1 MKSFGKEG
9 SGDGEFVS
17 PVGVCITGD
26 GRFIVVTEFA
36 NSRIQV
42 FTMDGE
48 PVFKFGDNGPER
60 LDYPTSCVCY
70 EEKFFVTDK
79 NNNCV
84 KVFDERGQFLYKF
97 GEKGHGDGQMD
108 TPYGL
113 CVDKHNNVL
122 VYDARNIRIEQFTLE
137 GAFIGKTSS
146 DIQFGLSWSVTPM
159 LDDRILVTGFRGKEV
174 YILK

>member
-48 PVFKFGDNGPER
+48 PVFKFGSSGSER
-60 LDYPTSCVCY
+60 LDHPLSCVHY
-70 EEKFFVTDK
+70 EEKFFVTEM

-97 GEKGHGDGQMD
+97 GEKGNGDGQMD
-108 TPYGL
+108 KPCGL
-113 CVDKHNNVL
+113 CVDKHNNVFL
-122 VYDARNIRIEQFTLE
+122 CDGGNNRVQQFTLE
-137 GAFIGKTSS
+137 GTFTGKTSS
-146 DIQFGLSWSVTPM
+146 NIQFGWPRSVTPM
-159 LDDRILVTGFRGKEV
+159 LDDRIVVTDYGKKEV